1 MKRFTFPL
9 ALGVCLIALLSHN
22 TVLAAD
28 NWVSVRTKNFL
39 LVGNAEEKSIKN
51 VGLKLEQF
59 REVFT
64 YLFPTLK
71 FNTPVPTTVVVFK
84 SDSAYGPF
92 KPKPNVAGHFQPGPD
107 VNYIALSTEVR
118 GEQDPYSI
126 IFHEYTH
133 LLVENTF
140 ENAPVWFNEGLAE
153 YYSTFSITGDQ
164 NVVVGSPVSG
174 HVHLLRE
181 KKMLPLRT
189 LFEVD
194 YKSQHYNE
202 KNKLSIFYAQ
212 SWALL
217 HYLIIGKDGKAAPLG
232 KFMELLASN
241 MAMDQAFQQ
250 AFGIPIEE
258 MEKELR
264 NYIKRDLYNV
274 SKGHFAKKL
283 ELDTTTITM
292 PLTEAEAHAYLG
304 DLLAHSNRAEAYT
317 YLQRALKL
325 DPNLAMAHAAMGMAY
340 FREGRSAQAL
350 ASLERAVET
359 NSKSYLIHYYYAYA
373 LSRPR
378 ADDRPPTTGY
388 RPEVAA
394 KIREHLE
401 KAIALRPDFPE
412 PYNLLAFLTLS
423 TGEKLDEVTE
433 SLKRVF
439 AASPGRHDTA
449 FMLAQLLLRRSE
461 FKTAR
466 ELLEQV
472 KKSNAD
478 EPTRQHAETLLVQ
491 LRGIEQEVAKYE
503 GLRSAAAEKQA
514 EEEEEEKEDSPPP
527 RNNPSPVVNHASQTD
542 NFPKPA
548 PASDPSF
555 YLREVLRKPAA
566 GETQL
571 EGVLQKIECDGKGL
585 VFVVQTASGLL
596 RLRTASFDNI
606 ELTTYDTT
614 VQGDISCGVRKPE
627 NGVIVCYTPNVDKR
641 IKAEGILKSIEFV
654 PADFKLKPAQ

>member
-1 MKRFTFPL
+1 MRRFTIPL

-39 LVGNAEEKSIKN
+39 LVGNADEKSIKQ

-92 KPKPNVAGHFQPGPD
+92 KPKPNTAGHFQPGPD

-118 GEQDPYSI
+118 GEQDAYSI

-153 YYSTFSITGDQ
+153 YYSTFSITDDQ

-194 YKSQHYNE
+194 YKSPHYNE
-202 KNKLSIFYAQ
+202 QNKLSILYAQ
-212 SWALL
+212 SWALM

-241 MAMDQAFQQ
+241 VPMDQAFQQ
-250 AFGIPIEE
+250 AFAIPIDE

-264 NYIKRDLYNV
+264 NYIKQDRYNI

-283 ELDTTTITM
+283 ELDTTTITT

-304 DLLAHSNRAEAYT
+304 DLLAHSNRPEAHT

-325 DPNLAMAHAAMGMAY
+325 DPNLAMAHAAIGMAY
-340 FREGRSAQAL
+340 FREGRTTQAL
-350 ASLERAVET
+350 TSLERAVEA
-359 NSKSYLIHYYYAYA
+359 NSRNYLIHYYYAFA
-373 LSRPR
+373 LSRPGP
-378 ADDRPPTTGY
+378 DNRPSTTSF

-394 KIREHLE
+394 KIREHVE
-401 KAIALRPDFPE
+401 KAIELRPDFPE

-423 TGEKLDEVTE
+423 TGEKLNEVTE

-439 AASPGRHDTA
+439 AASPGRSDTA
-449 FMLAQLLLRRSE
+449 FMLAQLLLRKSE

-478 EPTRQHAETLLVQ
+478 EGTRKHAETLLVQ
-491 LRGIEQEVAKYE
+491 LQGIEQEVARYDDLKK
-503 GLRSAAAEKQA
+503 AAAEKQD
-514 EEEEEEKEDSPPP
+514 EEEEDSSPP
-527 RNNPSPVVNHASQTD
+527 RNNPPPVVSYGSQTD

-548 PASDPSF
+548 PPADPSF
-555 YLREVLRKPAA
+555 YLREVLRKPGA
-566 GETQL
+566 GETQV
-571 EGVLQKIECDGKGL
+571 EAVLQKIECDAKGL
-585 VFVVQTASGLL
+585 VFVVQTPTGIL
-596 RLRTASFDNI
+596 RLRTASFEDI
-606 ELTTYDTT
+606 ELTTYDTS

-627 NGVIVCYTPNVDKR
+627 NKVVVCYTPNADKR
-641 IKAEGILKSIEFV
+641 SKADGILKSIEFV
-654 PADFKLKPAQ
+654 PSDFKLKPAQ